1 MGFGDGSGISWTIC
15 KQSAPH
21 SRQITT
27 STPHHSVFTGWML
40 FLTPNQQCQIT
51 EGSFR
56 LVYTISKQTARACQ
70 AHGQPNKVLH
80 ASMLSQVTGG
90 WAGYILQQHSVHATV
105 QRNATSTFTSN
116 DTNIYLD
123 SDLDVLQLFQLILF
137 IADHSCRC
145 VHQPSIDA
153 GSGRWKTERFRDGD
167 VVQIV
172 GRCRG
177 WSSWHRDNIGH
188 WNFLGDDSVGVP
200 NSVQLDVV
208 NW

>member
-15 KQSAPH
+15 KQSAPQ

-40 FLTPNQQCQIT
+40 FLTLNQQCQIT

-90 WAGYILQQHSVHATV
+90 RAGQAIYCSNILCMQLFNAMLLVHSPVTT
-105 QRNATSTFTSN
+105 QTST
-116 DTNIYLD
+116 
-123 SDLDVLQLFQLILF
+123 LIATWTF
-137 IADHSCRC
+137 SSC
-145 VHQPSIDA
+145 
-153 GSGRWKTERFRDGD
+153 
-167 VVQIV
+167 
-172 GRCRG
+172 
-177 WSSWHRDNIGH
+177 SS
-188 WNFLGDDSVGVP
+188 
-200 NSVQLDVV
+200 
-208 NW
+208 